1 MKINKMLIAIPA
13 MLAVVLSSCK
23 DDDPTVGIDSSMPA
37 PAEVS
42 YDEMNS
48 SSSSIGVYWDANA
61 ALKSGATSF
70 TVQILKK
77 KDVGGDAYDNTVSHT
92 LQSSDSP
99 YDASQFTGLTEGSK
113 YFVRVRANYPRSVYS
128 EWAYILSSY
137 NVPAKVKV
145 GTGVMHIDPNAKNGP
160 EDVTVVPFFSDLN
173 LKWEEDDTAESYVIY
188 IDDQKVGETEE
199 LSYHVTGLD
208 YNTSYSV
215 SVASVYSDG
224 SEVKA
229 DPEPTKTGNIQQITR
244 NVGPTHLSVNWDD
257 VSGGAGAGSRAYQ
270 VELSNF
276 PRKNRWRTPFIRSIA
291 WTVKPRPTVRSAA
304 LLGMEKRME
313 RTFCLLRRSH
323 SVSWNRQRPTISA

>member
-1 MKINKMLIAIPA
+1 MLIAVPA

-160 EDVTVVPFFSDLN
+160 EDITVVPFFSDLN

-229 DPEPTKTGNIQQITR
+229 DPEQRPEISSKLHAT
-244 NVGPTHLSVNWDD
+244 SV
-257 VSGGAGAGSRAYQ
+257 
-270 VELSNF
+270 
-276 PRKNRWRTPFIRSIA
+276 
-291 WTVKPRPTVRSAA
+291 RPTSA
-304 LLGMEKRME
+304 
-313 RTFCLLRRSH
+313 
-323 SVSWNRQRPTISA
+323 